1 MRPLSRR
8 FAFLGAAVVFIL
20 LLGTTGFVLI
30 EGWPVFDAFY
40 MTLITVT
47 TVGYKEVHDLS
58 TAGRAFNAF
67 LMFFGVTTMFFG
79 VGLVTQTA
87 IELELVQYFGK
98 RRVKNMID
106 KLRNHYIVCG
116 FGRVGRG
123 AAQEL
128 VRSGVPFVVIDNE
141 EDRVTRAL
149 QSGMIAILA
158 DATRDETL
166 REAGIDRAQGL
177 IATLASDA
185 DNLFVTLSAKT
196 LNPGLKICARVAEEE
211 TESKMRRAGAEFV
224 FAPYDITGHRMA
236 QAMLR
241 PHVSQFIDFTTKN
254 VGLDVGIEQVR
265 VAESSEFLNRTLAQM
280 QVRRELGVI
289 VLAIRK
295 ADGTMHF
302 NPPADAVINGG
313 DYLIVMGEQE
323 SLHHLERLA
332 SPEVKA

>member
-1 MRPLSRR
+1 MQHFSRR
-8 FAFLGAAVVFIL
+8 FIFLGLAIL
-20 LLGTTGFVLI
+20 FTLVLGTAGFVLI
-30 EGWPVFDAFY
+30 EHWSVFDAFY
-40 MTLITVT
+40 MTLITIT
-47 TVGYKEVHDLS
+47 TVGYKEVQDLS
-58 TAGRAFNAF
+58 TAGRVFNSF
-67 LMFFGVTTMFFG
+67 LIVFGVTIIFLT

-87 IELELVQYFGK
+87 IELELLQYFGK
-98 RRVKNMID
+98 RRIKNMID

-128 VRSGVPFVVIDNE
+128 IRAGVPFVVIDNKE
-141 EDRVTRAL
+141 ERVTRAI
-149 QSGMIAILA
+149 QGGMIAVMA
-158 DATRDETL
+158 DATHDETL
-166 REAGIDRAQGL
+166 REVGVERAQGL

-196 LNPGLKICARVAEEE
+196 LNSSLKICARVAEEE

-224 FAPYDITGHRMA
+224 FAPYNITGHRMA

-265 VAESSEFLNRTLAQM
+265 VAEGSEFVDRTLAQM

-302 NPPADAVINGG
+302 NPPAEAVIAGG

-323 SLHHLERLA
+323 NLHRLERLLT
-332 SPEVKA
+332 PEVKK

>member
-1 MRPLSRR
+1 MDHLARR
-8 FAFLGAAVVFIL
+8 FAFLGAAIL
-20 LLGTTGFVLI
+20 FTLALGTVGFI
-30 EGWPVFDAFY
+30 ATENYSPFDAFY
-40 MTLITVT
+40 MTLTTIT
-47 TVGYKEVHDLS
+47 TVGYTELHPLHQP
-58 TAGRAFNAF
+58 GRIFNSF
-67 LMFFGVTTMFFG
+67 LIIFGVTTMFLA

-98 RRVKNMID
+98 RRIKNMID
-106 KLRNHYIVCG
+106 QLQDHFIVCG

-128 VRSGVPFVVIDNE
+128 IRAGVPFVVVDSAE
-141 EDRVTRAL
+141 ERVTRAIKA
-149 QSGMIAILA
+149 GMIAVLA

-166 REAGIDRAQGL
+166 REVRIDRASGL

-185 DNLFVTLSAKT
+185 DNLFVTLSAKS
-196 LNPGLKICARVAEEE
+196 LNGAVKICARVAEEE
-211 TESKMRRAGAEFV
+211 SEQKMRRAGAEFV

-265 VAESSEFLNRTLAQM
+265 VAPNSEFVERTLEQM
-280 QVRRELGVI
+280 QIRRELGVI

-295 ADGTMHF
+295 ADGTMQF
-302 NPPADAVINGG
+302 NPPAEAMLSGG
-313 DYLIVMGEQE
+313 DFLIVMGEQDG
-323 SLHHLERLA
+323 LRRLERLLT
-332 SPEVKA
+332 SEVKA